1 MLFLHLKSFF
11 QEIKDNQISIVFC
24 KCSFLSFLMGH
35 RIVCDVLDNNEDGDH
50 GDNEKDDDH
59 GNDDEE
65 DDDGDGEC
73 GDRGLVVINKQRAGQ
88 TEFVCTPVLPPT
100 APTAKFIY
108 SLCIMQTAKRILTT
122 TTT

>member
-1 MLFLHLKSFF
+1 
-11 QEIKDNQISIVFC
+11 
-24 KCSFLSFLMGH
+24 MGH

-88 TEFVCTPVLPPT
+88 TETVCTPVMLHCYCKVD
-100 APTAKFIY
+100 TAKWILH
-108 SLCIMQTAKRILTT
+108 SGLWIVDTAKWIAGSIHYA
-122 TTT
+122 

>member
-1 MLFLHLKSFF
+1 
-11 QEIKDNQISIVFC
+11 
-24 KCSFLSFLMGH
+24 MGH

-88 TEFVCTPVLPPT
+88 TEFVCTPVLLLPLLLLLQSGQP
-100 APTAKFIY
+100 
-108 SLCIMQTAKRILTT
+108 LCILQVADCPAMSFVFVC
-122 TTT
+122 

>member
-1 MLFLHLKSFF
+1 
-11 QEIKDNQISIVFC
+11 
-24 KCSFLSFLMGH
+24 MGH

-88 TEFVCTPVLPPT
+88 TETNCTPVIV
-100 APTAKFIY
+100 ATAKWILWIKHTVY
-108 SLCIMQTAKRILTT
+108 SGY
-122 TTT
+122 